1 MITLKISNTAFK
13 RMLNISKRKQT
24 VNGKQQSQVESCVL
38 MCDGSKARIT
48 SLTRD
53 LTGLTEVTAECEGK
67 AGGWNLESPHHVPI
81 PDIDRVLGVLALHSE
96 NLTLSWDAEN
106 NKLRFK
112 SAGKQTTLDASF
124 DAKAFSHSQETIND
138 FNLRSQSLAEKIDA
152 DSGVYIMSD
161 DKERYAFCSFG
172 VNVADLY
179 DACRCDTINGQRLNR
194 YTITIPNAGRYEEHK
209 DCVSITVGDPS
220 LGQTTSEITMQQKH
234 IMPLEGFSW
243 DFDGGLDELFKGFT
257 GEVKLNFFDFR
268 EYGQGIRFAAW
279 FGNGEWAWAAGV
291 LG

>member
-1 MITLKISNTAFK
+1 
-13 RMLNISKRKQT
+13 MLNISKRKQT

-38 MCDGSKARIT
+38 MCDRSKARIT

-53 LTGLTEVTAECEGK
+53 LTGLTEVTAECEGT
-67 AGGWNLESPHHVPI
+67 AGGWNLGSFHHVPI

-96 NLTLSWDAEN
+96 NLTLSWYAEN

-138 FNLRSQSLAEKIDA
+138 FNLRSQSLAKKIDA
-152 DSGVYIMSD
+152 DGGVYLLGDGTEQKS
-161 DKERYAFCSFG
+161 FCSFS

-194 YTITIPNAGRYEEHK
+194 YTFSIPPAYRPEGMA
-209 DCVSITVGDPS
+209 IIVGDPS
-220 LGQTTSEITMQQKH
+220 LGQTTSEIAFEQKYL
-234 IMPLEGFSW
+234 MPSDGFAW

-257 GEVKLNFFDFR
+257 GKAKFNFFDFR
-268 EYGQGIRFAAW
+268 EHGQGIRFSVS

>member
-1 MITLKISNTAFK
+1 MTTIRISNNGLK

-38 MCDGSKARIT
+38 LCDGSKARIT

-53 LTGLTEVTAECEGK
+53 LTGLTEVVADVEGT
-67 AGGWNLESPHHVPI
+67 GNFPI
-81 PDIDRVLGVLALHSE
+81 PDIDRVLGVLSLHGE
-96 NLTLSWDAEN
+96 NLTLSWDGEK

-112 SAGKQTTLDASF
+112 SAGKQTTLDSSF
-124 DAKAFSHSQETIND
+124 EAKAFTHSQETIDD
-138 FNLRSQSLAEKIDA
+138 FHARSETLANKIDPK
-152 DSGVYIMSD
+152 SGTYTLSD
-161 DKERYAFCSFG
+161 GTKQQSFCSFE

-194 YTITIPNAGRYEEHK
+194 YSFTIPDAGPYEEHG
-209 DCVSITVGDPS
+209 DCFRITVGDPS
-220 LGQTTSEITMQQKH
+220 LGQTTSEIVMEKKNL
-234 IMPLEGFSW
+234 MPIDGFSW

-257 GEVKLNFFDFR
+257 GKATLHFFDFR
-268 EYGQGIRFAAW
+268 ELGQGIRFAVS
-279 FGNGEWAWAAGV
+279 FGNDEFAFQSGT

>member
-1 MITLKISNTAFK
+1 MTTISISNTTLK

-53 LTGLTEVTAECEGK
+53 LTGLTEVVGDCGG
-67 AGGWNLESPHHVPI
+67 AGTIPI
-81 PDIDRVLGVLALHSE
+81 PDIDRVLGVLSLHGE
-96 NLTLSWDAEN
+96 NLVLVWDLEK

-112 SAGKQTTLDASF
+112 STAKQTTLDSSF
-124 DAKAFSHSQETIND
+124 EAKAFSHSQETIND
-138 FNLRSQSLAEKIDA
+138 FSLRSESLANKIDHVMGIYTKG
-152 DSGVYIMSD
+152 DGTKQHSFC
-161 DKERYAFCSFG
+161 AFS

-194 YTITIPNAGRYEEHK
+194 YTFKVDLEETLEIE
-209 DCVSITVGDPS
+209 VTVGDPT
-220 LGQTTSEITMQQKH
+220 LGQTTSTI
-234 IMPLEGFSW
+234 PLENAGTKPDTGFTW

-257 GEVKLNFFDFR
+257 GKATLHFFDFR
-268 EYGQGIRFAAW
+268 EHGQGIRFSVS
-279 FGNGEWAWAAGV
+279 FGDDEWAWAAGA
-291 LG
+291 LN